1 MSLTKTAAMEYMA
14 RRGRPVTAKE
24 LAIDLD
30 SRASTASELL
40 ERMTAQ
46 GLCTRVEAQRPREYT
61 LLENA
66 LASPRGNASP
76 APPDRLAVKPEC
88 VFQQLHR
95 LCFDLSERI
104 DAVCRLLG
112 VDANSLLK
120 SSVIQSEPRVS
131 PNRGAA
137 KELRLR
143 AQALR

>member
-46 GLCTRVEAQRPREYT
+46 GLCARDEAQRPREYT
-61 LLENA
+61 LSESGLTAFRDN
-66 LASPRGNASP
+66 LSPVPRSSFP
-76 APPDRLAVKPEC
+76 AIPPC
-88 VFQQLHR
+88 VFKQL
-95 LCFDLSERI
+95 LELGFELSERI
-104 DAVCRLLG
+104 DAVCRQLRN
-112 VDANSLLK
+112 DAGSPEG
-120 SSVIQSEPRVS
+120 SVQSEPRVS

-143 AQALR
+143 AAALR